1 MFSQRT
7 TTHFT
12 ISVIVSLVLVAFFA
26 GCGEKVQQSEG
37 IRQTDSL
44 ADTAA
49 VQTDT
54 TPVFQ
59 ALVDLPEDTPETFKR
74 KAREIMEWTPGAI
87 GPIVDALR
95 GVTRIVRFA
104 DLGFGKE
111 LEMTMPRAYEPGW
124 PPVQSVRLNLG
135 RAKTAVVAR
144 VYLDTLAGP
153 RARGEGTLA
162 MMGIHGD
169 TLFGRD
175 VPLPRTE
182 AGTGRFELLFLSE
195 KLFAQTSCCGI
206 PPTILLERYGKI
218 GDTLTLMFVFQPA
231 NATYD
236 VAVIGQDAGRVY
248 PAFLYGRFRTERGE
262 HQRDANEYPYVF
274 KSNDSAHVNLFF
286 GSCSRGLKNQFEP
299 VLRVKMF

>member
-12 ISVIVSLVLVAFFA
+12 IPVIVSLVLVAFFA
-26 GCGEKVQQSEG
+26 GCGKKDQQSEV
-37 IRQTDSL
+37 IHQTDSL
-44 ADTAA
+44 AETAA

-74 KAREIMEWTPGAI
+74 KAREIMEWTPGAV

-104 DLGFGKE
+104 DLGLGNE
-111 LEMTMPRAYEPGW
+111 LEMTMPRGYEPGW

-135 RAKTAVVAR
+135 RAKTAVVTR
-144 VYLDTLAGP
+144 VFLDTLAGP
-153 RARGEGTLA
+153 RARGEGVLT

-169 TLFGRD
+169 TLLGRD
-175 VPLPRTE
+175 VTLPRTE
-182 AGTGRFELLFLSE
+182 AGTGRFELLFLSD
-195 KLFAQTSCCGI
+195 KLFAQTSCCDI

-218 GDTLTLMFVFQPA
+218 GDTLTLMFVFNPA
-231 NATYD
+231 TATYD
-236 VAVIGQDAGRVY
+236 VAVIGQEVGRVY
-248 PAFLYGRFRTERGE
+248 PAFLYNRFRTERGE
-262 HQRDANEYPYVF
+262 YQRDADEYPYVF
-274 KSNDSAHVNLFF
+274 KSDDSAHVNLFF
-286 GSCSRGLKNQFEP
+286 GSCSRGLKNQLEP